1 MPRFYDTARIYV
13 AAGRGGDGSRS
24 LRREKYVPKGGPDG
38 GDGGRGGHVI
48 LYAVAGDS
56 SLVRFHHRQRFKAGN
71 GSPGGQSHRSGKNG
85 EDRRISA
92 PAGTVVFRDDTGEL
106 VGDLANPGDELITA
120 RGGEGGLG
128 NSHFKSSVNQTP
140 QIALKGESGESK
152 WLRLELKLVADV
164 GLVGCPN
171 AGKSS
176 LLARISAAH
185 PKVAPYPFTT
195 LTPVLGSLVLGDRSL
210 VVADIPGL
218 IEGSHEGAGLGHE
231 FLRHVERTRFITH
244 VIDCSGISGDP
255 ISLFDQTARELEA
268 YSPELA
274 ERPFIVAANKM
285 DLSEAKANWPS
296 VKDSLAERGVE
307 ALAVSAATGQGLEE
321 LIRAIFTR
329 AALAPAP
336 AAIHGARE
344 VVLRP
349 GLGSAAPSARRVG
362 PNAVLLES
370 EEAQRLAARVEL
382 DIPDAAQW
390 FRKQLERIG
399 AAGALER
406 AGVKSGDTV
415 IAGETRFDWL

>member
-71 GSPGGQSHRSGKNG
+71 GSPGDSGHRSGKNG
-85 EDRRISA
+85 DDRRISA
-92 PAGTVVFRDDTGEL
+92 PAGTVVFRGDIGEV
-106 VGDLANPGDELITA
+106 VGDLVNPGDELIVA

-140 QIALKGESGESK
+140 QIALKGDSGESK

-218 IEGSHEGAGLGHE
+218 IEGSHEGAGLGHK
-231 FLRHVERTRFITH
+231 FLRHVERTRFIVH
-244 VIDCSGISGDP
+244 MIDCSGISGDP
-255 ISLFDQTARELEA
+255 ISLFDQTASELEA

-274 ERPFIVAANKM
+274 KRPIIVAANKL
-285 DLSEAKANWPS
+285 DLIEAKANWPA
-296 VKDSLAERGVE
+296 VKDALTERGVE
-307 ALAVSAATGQGLEE
+307 ALAVSAATGEGLEE
-321 LIRAIFTR
+321 LIQTIFAR
-329 AALAPAP
+329 AALAPPP
-336 AAIHGARE
+336 ATVHGARE

-349 GLGSAAPSARRVG
+349 GLGNAAPSARRVG
-362 PNAVLLES
+362 PDAVLLES
-370 EEAQRLAARVEL
+370 DEAQRLAARVEL

-399 AAGALER
+399 AAEALER
-406 AGVKSGDTV
+406 AGVKPGDTV

>member
-71 GSPGGQSHRSGKNG
+71 GSPGDSGHRSGKNG
-85 EDRRISA
+85 DDRRISA
-92 PAGTVVFRDDTGEL
+92 PAGTVVFRDDIGEV
-106 VGDLANPGDELITA
+106 VGDLVNPGDELIVA

-140 QIALKGESGESK
+140 QIALKGDSGESK

-218 IEGSHEGAGLGHE
+218 IEGSHEGAGLGHK
-231 FLRHVERTRFITH
+231 FLRHVERTRFIVH
-244 VIDCSGISGDP
+244 MIDCSGISGDP
-255 ISLFDQTARELEA
+255 ISLFEQTASELEA

-274 ERPFIVAANKM
+274 KRPIIVAANKL
-285 DLSEAKANWPS
+285 DLIEAKANWPA
-296 VKDSLAERGVE
+296 VKDALTERGVE
-307 ALAVSAATGQGLEE
+307 ALAVSAATGEGLEE
-321 LIRAIFTR
+321 LIQTIFAR
-329 AALAPAP
+329 AALAPPP
-336 AAIHGARE
+336 ATVHGARE

-362 PNAVLLES
+362 PDAVLLES
-370 EEAQRLAARVEL
+370 DEAQRLAARVEL

-399 AAGALER
+399 AAEALER
-406 AGVKSGDTV
+406 AGVKPGDTV

>member
-24 LRREKYVPKGGPDG
+24 LRREKFVPKGGPDG

-71 GSPGGQSHRSGKNG
+71 ALPGGSSHRSGKNG

-92 PAGTVVFRDDTGEL
+92 PAGTVVFGGDDDEL
-106 VGDLANPGDELITA
+106 IGDLVNPGDELIVA
-120 RGGEGGLG
+120 RGGQGGLG
-128 NSHFKSSVNQTP
+128 NAHFKSSVNQTP
-140 QIALKGESGESK
+140 QIALKGDSGESK

-185 PKVAPYPFTT
+185 PKVAAYPFTT
-195 LTPVLGSLVLGDRSL
+195 LTPVLGSVLLGDRSL

-218 IEGSHEGAGLGHE
+218 IEGSHDGAGLGHE
-231 FLRHVERTRFITH
+231 FLRHVERTRFIVH

-255 ISLFDQTARELEA
+255 IALFDQTANELEA

-274 ERPFIVAANKM
+274 ERPYVVAANKM
-285 DLSEAKANWPS
+285 DLSEAKADWPS
-296 VKDSLAERGVE
+296 VKDALAERGVK
-307 ALAVSAATGQGLEE
+307 AFAVSAATGQGLQE
-321 LIRAIFTR
+321 LVQAIF
-329 AALAPAP
+329 AQALQAPVP
-336 AAIHGARE
+336 TVLHGAGE

-349 GLGSAAPSARRVG
+349 GLGSAAPSARRIG
-362 PNAVLLES
+362 PDLVLLES
-370 EEAQRLAARVEL
+370 DEARRLAARVEL

-390 FRKQLERIG
+390 FRKQLERMG
-399 AAGALER
+399 AAAALER
-406 AGVKSGDTV
+406 AGVKPGDTV
-415 IAGETRFDWL
+415 IAGETEFDWL

>member
-71 GSPGGQSHRSGKNG
+71 GSPGDSGHRSGKNG
-85 EDRRISA
+85 DDHRISA
-92 PAGTVVFRDDTGEL
+92 PAGTVVFRGDIGEV
-106 VGDLANPGDELITA
+106 VGDLVNPGDELIVA

-140 QIALKGESGESK
+140 QIALKGDSGESK

-218 IEGSHEGAGLGHE
+218 IEGSHEGAGLGHK
-231 FLRHVERTRFITH
+231 FLRHVERTRFIVH
-244 VIDCSGISGDP
+244 MIDCSGISGDP
-255 ISLFDQTARELEA
+255 ISLFDQTASELEA

-274 ERPFIVAANKM
+274 KRPIIVAANKL
-285 DLSEAKANWPS
+285 DLIEAKANWPA
-296 VKDSLAERGVE
+296 VKDALTERGVE
-307 ALAVSAATGQGLEE
+307 ALAVSAATGEGLEE
-321 LIRAIFTR
+321 LIQTIFAR
-329 AALAPAP
+329 AALAPPP
-336 AAIHGARE
+336 ATVHGARE

-362 PNAVLLES
+362 PDAVLLES
-370 EEAQRLAARVEL
+370 DEAQRLAARVEL

-399 AAGALER
+399 AAEALER
-406 AGVKSGDTV
+406 AGVKPGDTV